1 MSDTEEARTD
11 PSGGK
16 SGASPSGPGKGNPK
30 NTAHLDPDTQ
40 RPPQPGAVP
49 QTPPVPDTPGVLNHP
64 LHHPTKLAAE
74 DDR

>member
-30 NTAHLDPDTQ
+30 NTAQLDPDTQ
-40 RPPQPGAVP
+40 QPPPPGAIP
-49 QTPPVPDTPGVLNHP
+49 QTPPVPDTPRVLNDP
-64 LHHPTKLAAE
+64 LHRPTRLAT
-74 DDR
+74 DKTR